1 MRKIAILTAAVILS
15 MIPCAKAISG
25 DLQVS
30 TCTTTI
36 TEDNTFAVSSRGAVS
51 VPLEEGIYEEPEQ
64 ITDRYYIPWAEKWIT
79 LDEFKL
85 IAKVVQMEA
94 GNQSIECQRLVAVC
108 IINRLCD
115 SKFPDTVEGVIYAEG
130 AFEVTTLDRW
140 ATSTYDDDSELAT
153 FLAIATYSYEPRDL
167 FYFRDSFYHSFG
179 ARYKPVDN
187 MYFTTED

>member
-1 MRKIAILTAAVILS
+1 MRKIAILTAAVLLS
-15 MIPCAKAISG
+15 LIPCAKAISS

-36 TEDNTFAVSSRGAVS
+36 KEDNTFTVSSRGAVS
-51 VPLEEGIYEEPEQ
+51 VPLEEGIYKEPEP
-64 ITDRYYIPWAEKWIT
+64 ILDRYYIPWAEKWIT

-85 IAKVVQMEA
+85 IAKTVQCEA
-94 GNQSIECQRLVAVC
+94 GNQSMECQRLVAVC

-153 FLAIATYSYEPRDL
+153 FYAIATYSFEPRDL
-167 FYFRDSFYHSFG
+167 FYFRDTHYHNFG
-179 ARYKPVDN
+179 EHYTYDGD